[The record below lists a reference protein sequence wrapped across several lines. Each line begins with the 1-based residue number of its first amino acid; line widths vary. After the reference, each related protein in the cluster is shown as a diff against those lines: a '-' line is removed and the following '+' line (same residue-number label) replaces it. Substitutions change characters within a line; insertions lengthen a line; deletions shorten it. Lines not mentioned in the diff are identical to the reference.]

1 LILPKIKEG
10 EISHI
15 GVFYIKEKNMKQQM
29 RRTNIYL
36 TLKQHDQVHKEADK
50 RGITFS
56 EMFRKIIDHYLEE
69 KEHERKESG

>member
-1 LILPKIKEG
+1 
-10 EISHI
+10 
-15 GVFYIKEKNMKQQM
+15 MKQQM